1 MSQRYSAQ
9 PPPLWPQE
17 TPREV
22 LAVLNVFL
30 FASCLNILV
39 TFEITKC
46 HLPMSSLGDV
56 KGYVQRAVYLSLKIS
71 RFLREAALHFS
82 LHLERQRWSPSPL
95 RTQRHQ
101 QAMLLQP
108 FSPKWPTKSVLF
120 FKIKHVLKIS
130 VLFIY
135 DFAASIICRSH
146 FDQCHTYL

>member
-17 TPREV
+17 TPQEV

-30 FASCLNILV
+30 FASCLNISV

-46 HLPMSSLGDV
+46 HLPMSSLGEV

-82 LHLERQRWSPSPL
+82 LHLERQRWSPSSL
-95 RTQRHQ
+95 RAQTPTGYAPPALLTQM
-101 QAMLLQP
+101 AN
-108 FSPKWPTKSVLF
+108 
-120 FKIKHVLKIS
+120 KIGFIFQNKTCSQNLC
-130 VLFIY
+130 FIY
-135 DFAASIICRSH
+135 
-146 FDQCHTYL
+146 L